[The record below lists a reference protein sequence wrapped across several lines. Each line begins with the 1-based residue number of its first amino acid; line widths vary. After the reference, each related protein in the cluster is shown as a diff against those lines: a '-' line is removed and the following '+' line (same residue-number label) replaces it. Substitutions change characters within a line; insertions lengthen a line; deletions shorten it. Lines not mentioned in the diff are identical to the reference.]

1 MNSPAQASK
10 ESKTNLLT
18 TRLILCEDNLQI
30 RNGGLFVRKTVTP
43 LAIVLCCLFGVSTI
57 VLGQQ
62 TPHAPAATAQA
73 QPTLTS
79 PAPVPQ
85 NVIASLSNLP
95 EADLLFFINP
105 QRILNEVV
113 PKVMPA
119 KDVEDMRK
127 GFEMA
132 KQMAGVDPT
141 KVDYIVLAVR
151 VKKPTGEL
159 QFQPPEIMAVASGD
173 FSSEALMTLA
183 RMASQGKLRDEKYG
197 NKTLGLMTIDPIV
210 KEAEKNP
217 ILKSFTQVGVVTLT
231 PNSIAVGSPSYLRSA
246 VDAGEGKDR
255 ITPETLNSLVRDS
268 NALIS
273 IAGRPFYAFA
283 KAFGMHGTEVTARAP
298 KCDSRIGDFYAAVN
312 MDATNFMLRGAVNED
327 NPDTAKIFS
336 NLFSGML
343 RYALTTTK
351 DPGVQSLANNI
362 SIAAEGDEVVVR
374 ADLPQQMVME
384 MVKKAM
390 APPPAKKAE
399 PATSDKPKPPVRRRR
414 QRRST

>member
-1 MNSPAQASK
+1 M
-10 ESKTNLLT
+10 SKTLN
-18 TRLILCEDNLQI
+18 R
-30 RNGGLFVRKTVTP
+30 
-43 LAIVLCCLFGVSTI
+43 LAIVFCCALAVPAFA
-57 VLGQQ
+57 LGQQ
-62 TPHAPAATAQA
+62 TATGPGATVNTQPVTTASGPA
-73 QPTLTS
+73 
-79 PAPVPQ
+79 PQ

-113 PKVMPA
+113 PKVVPA
-119 KDVEDMRK
+119 KDVEEMRK
-127 GFEMA
+127 GFAMA
-132 KQMAGVDPT
+132 KEMAGVDPT

-159 QFQPPEIMAVASGD
+159 NFQPPEIMAVASGD

-197 NKTLGLMTIDPIV
+197 NKTLGLLTIDPIV

-217 ILKSFTQVGVVTLT
+217 ILKSFTEVGVVTLT
-231 PNSIAVGSPSYLRSA
+231 PNSIAVGSPSYLRAA

-255 ITPETLNSLVRDS
+255 ITAETLNSLVRDS
-268 NALIS
+268 NVLIS

-298 KCDSRIGDFYAAVN
+298 KCDTRLGDFYASVT

-343 RYALTTTK
+343 RFGLSNIK
-351 DPGVQSLANNI
+351 DPATQALANNI
-362 SIAAEGDEVVVR
+362 TIAAEGDEVIVR
-374 ADLPQQMVME
+374 ADLPQQMVIE
-384 MVKKAM
+384 IVKKAM
-390 APPPAKKAE
+390 APPPKKAE
-399 PATSDKPKPPVRRRR
+399 SAAPEKPKAPVRRRR
-414 QRRST
+414 TRRSAQ

>member
-1 MNSPAQASK
+1 M
-10 ESKTNLLT
+10 
-18 TRLILCEDNLQI
+18 
-30 RNGGLFVRKTVTP
+30 RKTLNRV
-43 LAIVLCCLFGVSTI
+43 AIVLWFAMV
-57 VLGQQ
+57 VPAVALGQEASIRSAA
-62 TPHAPAATAQA
+62 TVNPLPVTTASAPA
-73 QPTLTS
+73 
-79 PAPVPQ
+79 PQ

-95 EADLLFFINP
+95 EADVLIFINP

-119 KDVEDMRK
+119 KDVEEMRK

-151 VKKPTGEL
+151 VKKPTGDL
-159 QFQPPEIMAVASGD
+159 NFQPPEIMAVASGD

-183 RMASQGKLRDEKYG
+183 RMASQGKLRDQKYG
-197 NKTLGLMTIDPIV
+197 NKTLGLMTIDPLV

-217 ILKSFTQVGVVTLT
+217 ILKSFTEVGVVTLT
-231 PNSIAVGSPSYLRSA
+231 PNSIAVGSPSYLRAA

-255 ITPETLNSLVRDS
+255 ITAETLNSLVRDS

-273 IAGRPFYAFA
+273 IAGRPFYAFG

-298 KCDSRIGDFYAAVN
+298 KCDTRLGDFYASVT

-343 RYALTTTK
+343 RFALSNIK
-351 DPGVQSLANNI
+351 DPAMQSLAKNVA
-362 SIAAEGDEVVVR
+362 IAAEGDEVIVR
-374 ADLPQQMVME
+374 ADFPQQMVIE

-390 APPPAKKAE
+390 APPPKKAE
-399 PATSDKPKPPVRRRR
+399 PPAPEKPKTPVRRRR
-414 QRRST
+414 TRRSA

>member
-1 MNSPAQASK
+1 M
-10 ESKTNLLT
+10 
-18 TRLILCEDNLQI
+18 
-30 RNGGLFVRKTVTP
+30 RKTLNRV
-43 LAIVLCCLFGVSTI
+43 AIVLWCALAVPALA
-57 VLGQQ
+57 VGQQ
-62 TPHAPAATAQA
+62 TSTGPAVTVNPQPVTTSSAPA
-73 QPTLTS
+73 
-79 PAPVPQ
+79 PQ

-95 EADLLFFINP
+95 EADVLFFINP

-113 PKVMPA
+113 PKVLPA
-119 KDVEDMRK
+119 KDVEEMRK

-151 VKKPTGEL
+151 VKKPTGDL
-159 QFQPPEIMAVASGD
+159 NFQAPEIMAVASGD

-183 RMASQGKLRDEKYG
+183 RMASQGKLRDQKYG

-217 ILKSFTQVGVVTLT
+217 ILKSFTEVGVVTLT
-231 PNSIAVGSPSYLRSA
+231 PNSIAVGSPSYLRA
-246 VDAGEGKDR
+246 AIDAGEGKDR
-255 ITPETLNSLVRDS
+255 ITTETLNSLVRDS
-268 NALIS
+268 NVLVS

-298 KCDSRIGDFYAAVN
+298 KCDTRLGDFYAAVT

-343 RYALTTTK
+343 RFALSNTK
-351 DPGVQSLANNI
+351 DPAVLSLANNI
-362 SIAAEGDEVVVR
+362 AIAAEGDEVTVR
-374 ADLPQQMVME
+374 ADLPQQMVIE

-390 APPPAKKAE
+390 APAPKKVE
-399 PATSDKPKPPVRRRR
+399 PAAPVKPKTPVRRRR
-414 QRRST
+414 TRRRAQ

>member
-1 MNSPAQASK
+1 M
-10 ESKTNLLT
+10 E
-18 TRLILCEDNLQI
+18 
-30 RNGGLFVRKTVTP
+30 GLFVRNTLNRV
-43 LAIVLCCLFGVSTI
+43 AIVLWCALAVPALTP
-57 VLGQQ
+57 GQQ
-62 TPHAPAATAQA
+62 TSTGSAVTVNPQPVTTASAPA
-73 QPTLTS
+73 
-79 PAPVPQ
+79 PQ
-85 NVIASLSNLP
+85 GVIASLSNLP
-95 EADLLFFINP
+95 EADVLIFINP

-119 KDVEDMRK
+119 KDVEEMRK

-141 KVDYIVLAVR
+141 KVDYIVLAIR
-151 VKKPTGEL
+151 VKKPTGDL
-159 QFQPPEIMAVASGD
+159 NFQPPEIMAVASGD

-183 RMASQGKLRDEKYG
+183 RMASQGKLRDQKYG
-197 NKTLGLMTIDPIV
+197 NKTLGLMTIDPLV

-217 ILKSFTQVGVVTLT
+217 ILKSFTEVGVVTLT
-231 PNSIAVGSPSYLRSA
+231 PNSIAVGSPSYLRAA

-255 ITPETLNSLVRDS
+255 ITAETLNSLVRDS

-273 IAGRPFYAFA
+273 IAGRPFYAFG

-298 KCDSRIGDFYAAVN
+298 KCDTRLGDFYASVT

-343 RYALTTTK
+343 RFALSNIK
-351 DPGVQSLANNI
+351 DPAMQSLANNI
-362 SIAAEGDEVVVR
+362 AIAAEGDEVIVR
-374 ADLPQQMVME
+374 ADLPQQMVIE

-390 APPPAKKAE
+390 APAPKKAE
-399 PATSDKPKPPVRRRR
+399 PAAPEKPKTPVRRRR
-414 QRRST
+414 PRRSA

>member
-1 MNSPAQASK
+1 M
-10 ESKTNLLT
+10 
-18 TRLILCEDNLQI
+18 
-30 RNGGLFVRKTVTP
+30 RKTLNR
-43 LAIVLCCLFGVSTI
+43 LAIVLWCALAVPALA
-57 VLGQQ
+57 VGQQ
-62 TPHAPAATAQA
+62 TSTGPAVTVNPQPVTTSSAPA
-73 QPTLTS
+73 
-79 PAPVPQ
+79 PQ
-85 NVIASLSNLP
+85 NVIASLANLP
-95 EADLLFFINP
+95 EADVLFFINP

-119 KDVEDMRK
+119 KDVEEMRK

-151 VKKPTGEL
+151 VKKPTGDL
-159 QFQPPEIMAVASGD
+159 NFQPPEIMAVASGD

-183 RMASQGKLRDEKYG
+183 RMASQGKLRDQKYG

-217 ILKSFTQVGVVTLT
+217 ILKSFTEVGVVTLT
-231 PNSIAVGSPSYLRSA
+231 PNSIAVGSPSYLRA
-246 VDAGEGKDR
+246 AIDAGEGKDR
-255 ITPETLNSLVRDS
+255 ITTETLNSLVRDS
-268 NALIS
+268 NVLVS

-298 KCDSRIGDFYAAVN
+298 KCDTRLGDFYAAVT

-343 RYALTTTK
+343 RFALSNTK
-351 DPGVQSLANNI
+351 DPAVLSLANNI
-362 SIAAEGDEVVVR
+362 AIAAEGDEVTVR
-374 ADLPQQMVME
+374 ADLPQQMVIE

-390 APPPAKKAE
+390 APAPKKAE
-399 PATSDKPKPPVRRRR
+399 PAAPEKPKTPVRRRR
-414 QRRST
+414 TRRRA